1 MFTNARTGIST
12 LMLTIMTGIALQHVE
27 AGQQAT
33 SQGPE
38 PAAQDAAKV
47 AGPELARLEMF
58 VGRWKVT
65 ETHLDAEGRIVAT
78 VKGTEKTEWILDHH
92 AIRREYTTAAGVT
105 AFRAIGLLTW
115 NTAERAYEGVWFDN
129 RSTRGP
135 VTVRGKWQDENG
147 TIEFTLQSTAPDGS
161 PLRYKVVERF
171 TEDKTR
177 LATTFLVDGAE
188 FVKRLEVKYERAA
201 ACPSRLRVVDEV
213 HRRPRKEREDN

>member
-1 MFTNARTGIST
+1 MFTHAQTGIST
-12 LMLTIMTGIALQHVE
+12 LVLPILTGIALQHVE

-33 SQGPE
+33 PHRRQ

-65 ETHLDAEGRIVAT
+65 ETHLDAQGKIVAT
-78 VKGTEKTEWILDHH
+78 VKGTEKIEWILDHH
-92 AIRREYTTAAGVT
+92 TIRREYTTAAGAD

-115 NTAERAYEGVWFDN
+115 NTAESVYEGVWFDN

-135 VTVRGKWQDENG
+135 ITVKGEWHDENG
-147 TIEFTLQSTAPDGS
+147 TMEFTLQSLAPDGS

-171 TEDKTR
+171 TEEKKR
-177 LATTFLVDGAE
+177 LATTYLVDGGE
-188 FVKRLEVKYERAA
+188 LVKRLEVKYERAV